1 MATQSFEQLIA
12 GANKIKTNEL
22 PESNTASLV
31 GEQLIQMVNKQS
43 EEHSERTAAI
53 SKEQTDRAAAIKAE
67 QDARIKGTT
76 EYNVSVQ
83 HPTGG
88 ISGTNKYT
96 LETAIQKIPAE
107 LRTVGIKCS
116 FIDEDDRMQ
125 SYTWVGNV
133 YNSKSR
139 WVPSGFYGM
148 FSSVPFIIYSDL
160 QQSKY
165 TLIYPP
171 FHMLPK
177 GTYIMNHGEATI
189 MFAKNKKYE
198 GRQDLQA
205 GKSIVLQNDCYH
217 FQTTN
222 VVGKINLIINKYG
235 NTLATE
241 TTISENRL
249 AEGSISTSKIKD
261 AAIST
266 SKIQGRS
273 IGISALNF
281 SESKNMFDINDA
293 EYVSGKYIAGN
304 SGNLL
309 VNELY
314 DTSGFMPVKPGESY
328 VYSCSGD
335 LKLRFALFYDKDRKG
350 IGELMSEQ
358 KVLKA
363 PSDAVYL
370 RASIFAAEKAT
381 SQIELGTKT
390 TEYKPFELKI
400 PASLL
405 DLSTIKIPEI
415 PNIPSL
421 KPKYVY
427 LPKHIYVAVGR
438 TIEIYYSQVILNSD
452 KWNIHAAC
460 DCGQPL
466 ERKFRIVGDK
476 SILGNH
482 TLTIKIYNDDFQL
495 VDTHTSTIHIIEDTI
510 KSSKKIL
517 PIGDSL
523 TNQKPWLAELKK
535 LNQNLVTVGTRG
547 SLSSAHEG
555 RSGGGCTLYNDTT
568 GKRTYS
574 FDANYIGAGKDATEF
589 SEAAS
594 YNKGDFVKKTY
605 EGSKYA
611 YYEFKVPHTPGVW
624 NENEVYDLSR
634 TNPFLNQETSQF
646 SMNYYKSKHSISYD
660 AIIIWLGTN
669 GINLIP
675 ETNIEGALGIK
686 NLVDNIRKEDASTPI
701 VIVNTLFRPGQN
713 GIGRQGNTD
722 GYKNSSNE
730 FKFQADIKVMLLE
743 QALYKM
749 LNEYPNLYLCPVATT
764 LDSEYAYLNLS
775 SAKQPVNPRIADKT
789 IIYEI
794 VPTDSVHPQEAGYLQ
809 AADEIY
815 STLCAA
821 LR

>member
-53 SKEQTDRAAAIKAE
+53 SKEQSDRAAAIKAE

-116 FIDEDDRMQ
+116 FIGEDGRTH
-125 SYTWVGNV
+125 SYTWGGGV
-133 YNSKSR
+133 YASKSR

-148 FSSVPFIIYSDL
+148 FSSVPFITYSGFQDRAYENIY
-160 QQSKY
+160 
-165 TLIYPP
+165 TP
-171 FHMLPK
+171 FDMLPK
-177 GTYIMNHGEATI
+177 GTYIKNVGEANI
-189 MFAKNKKYE
+189 LFAKNSELE
-198 GRQDLQA
+198 GRHDLQP
-205 GKSIVLQNDCYH
+205 GESLILQNDCYK
-217 FQTTN
+217 FQTLN
-222 VVGKINLIINKYG
+222 KAGVVKLLINKYG
-235 NTLATE
+235 NTLATD
-241 TTISENRL
+241 TSISENRL

-261 AAIST
+261 RAISS
-266 SKIQGRS
+266 SKIQTRS
-273 IGISALNF
+273 IGISMLDF
-281 SESKNMFDINDA
+281 SESKNIFDINDV

-304 SGNLL
+304 SGNLA
-309 VNELY
+309 VNEVY
-314 DTSGFMPVKPGESY
+314 DTSGFMSVKPGESY

-335 LKLRFALFYDKDRKG
+335 SSIRFALFYDKDKKG
-350 IGELMSEQ
+350 IGELISYSR
-358 KVLKA
+358 VLKT

-370 RASIFAAEKAT
+370 RVSIYANEKAT
-381 SQIELGTKT
+381 SQIELGTKP
-390 TEYKPFELKI
+390 TEYNPFVPKI
-400 PASLL
+400 PARFL
-405 DLSTIKIPEI
+405 DLDTIKMPE
-415 PNIPSL
+415 IPSL

-427 LPKHIYVAVGR
+427 LPKDIYVAVGR
-438 TIEIYYSQVILNSD
+438 TIEIYYRQVILNSD

-476 SILGNH
+476 SIFGNH

-495 VDTHTSTIHIIEDTI
+495 VDTHTSTIHIIEDSI

-547 SLSSAHEG
+547 PLSSAHEG
-555 RSGGGCTLYNDTT
+555 RSGGGCSLYNDTT
-568 GKRTYS
+568 GKRTY
-574 FDANYIGAGKDATEF
+574 FYDANYIGAGKDANEF

-594 YNKGDFVKKTY
+594 YNKGDFVKKKY

-611 YYEFKVPHTPGVW
+611 YYEFKVSHAPGVW

-634 TNPFLNQETSQF
+634 TNPFLDQETSQF

-669 GINLIP
+669 GINLTP

-686 NLVDNIRKEDASTPI
+686 KLVDNIRREDASTPI

-775 SAKQPVNPRIADKT
+775 SAKQPVNPRIEDTT
-789 IIYEI
+789 IVFEA
-794 VPTDSVHPQEAGYLQ
+794 VPTDSVHPQTAGYLQ

-821 LR
+821 LK